1 MYNVKLDCSAAK
13 KVIADDMILTK
24 GVATTAGSKMLE
36 GYQGLFDAEVITRL
50 TNASMN
56 YLADT
61 GRLECEARDA
71 KLYYRVRA
79 AEKETDK

>member
-36 GYQGLFDAEVITRL
+36 GFMSLFSSDAL
-50 TNASMN
+50 
-56 YLADT
+56 
-61 GRLECEARDA
+61 
-71 KLYYRVRA
+71 VR
-79 AEKETDK
+79 